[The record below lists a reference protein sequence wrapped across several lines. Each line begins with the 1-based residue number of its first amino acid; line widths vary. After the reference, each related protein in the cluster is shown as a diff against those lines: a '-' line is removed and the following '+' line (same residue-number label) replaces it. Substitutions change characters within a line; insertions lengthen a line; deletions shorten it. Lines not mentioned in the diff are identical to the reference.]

1 MKTSAK
7 NYEVLEIGDS
17 LQIKERNFLRP
28 SKGEMGK
35 KKKVKWESNDA
46 FILRYVGT
54 VLGSKDV
61 VLDETAK
68 AHALA

>member
-1 MKTSAK
+1 MKW
-7 NYEVLEIGDS
+7 E
-17 LQIKERNFLRP
+17 
-28 SKGEMGK
+28 